1 MKFTSRLAK
10 ERRRDEELA
19 AMVSRAREDLGM
31 TQAGFATMLGVS
43 VTTVARWEGGTREPE
58 KWTLIPILLKLKPG
72 PLASMFEARI
82 GRTREEM
89 LADLLGN
96 GYRGTDAKGQILLK
110 KADDPELLQY
120 FDLAVGALN
129 LLYETALA
137 GRSGAK
143 TVLRDEA
150 ERLVKRGA
158 QWRDAKYGLKKA

>member
-1 MKFTSRLAK
+1 MRIVAGLVK
-10 ERRRDEELA
+10 EKRKDEELA
-19 AMVSRAREDLGM
+19 AMVARAREDLGM
-31 TQAGFATMLGVS
+31 TQAAFGRMVGVS
-43 VTTVARWEGGTREPE
+43 VTTVARWETGQREPE
-58 KWTLIPILLKLKPG
+58 KWTLIPVLLKLKPG

-82 GRTREEM
+82 GHTREEM

-96 GYRGTDAKGQILLK
+96 GYRGTDAKGRIVLK

-137 GRSGAK
+137 GWSGAK

-158 QWRDAKYGLKKA
+158 QWRDAKYALKKR